1 MSRLQELS
9 DLVRDTGARDDPIM
23 LGSRRQ
29 VVRVLDRR
37 GRWKTVKNRI
47 VHFIWWDTQ
56 VEVSRGSMNKKGE
69 TGELEWFPLIRE
81 RDDSAWRPADVRQ
94 GPRHDRPTKHQ
105 RRRQR

>member
-29 VVRVLDRR
+29 VVRVLDRH

-56 VEVSRGSMNKKGE
+56 VEVWRGSMNKKGE
-69 TGELEWFPLIRE
+69 TGKLE
-81 RDDSAWRPADVRQ
+81 
-94 GPRHDRPTKHQ
+94 
-105 RRRQR
+105 